1 MHTKGRNPIAIA
13 IGNGKQYQS
22 KTLTLL
28 LAFFCIVELQIFKM
42 TLPDLSLRL
51 IKVSVGAV
59 GVVSTIAISISY
71 PPSMD
76 YLFPGKVKF
85 YFVS

>member
-28 LAFFCIVELQIFKM
+28 LAFFCIVRLQISKL
-42 TLPDLSLRL
+42 TLPDLSL

-59 GVVSTIAISISY
+59 GVVSTTAIS
-71 PPSMD
+71 
-76 YLFPGKVKF
+76 
-85 YFVS
+85 VS